1 VHWLEI
7 TMTTFEYVV
16 VLVSIVVG
24 LGLAHLL
31 HGVGRLIS
39 QPLRWK
45 IYWVHLVWA
54 FSTFLFLV
62 HFWWWEFQM
71 STVEVWTPR
80 LYMFLILYAV
90 LLFLVCVILFPDD
103 FPDGSDYREYFYGRR
118 RWFFGLWL
126 AILSVDT
133 IDTMLK
139 GGEYVADLPISYWKY
154 QACGVV
160 IVTIAM
166 VTRNARFHAAFA
178 VLYMFIQLGWL
189 FGLRQPIS

>member
-1 VHWLEI
+1 
-7 TMTTFEYVV
+7 MTTFEYVA

-24 LGLAHLL
+24 LGIAHLL

-39 QPLRWK
+39 QPGRWK

-54 FSTFLFLV
+54 FSTFLYLV

-71 STVEVWTPR
+71 STVEVWTSQ

-103 FPDGSDYREYFYGRR
+103 FPDGQDYREYFYGRR
-118 RWFFGLWL
+118 RWFFGLWF
-126 AILSVDT
+126 AVFSVDA

-139 GGEYVADLPISYWKY
+139 GGEYMASLPISFWPS
-154 QACGVV
+154 QGIGVV
-160 IVTIAM
+160 LVAIAM

-178 VLYMFIQLGWL
+178 VLYMLIQLGWL
-189 FGLRQPIS
+189 FGLRQAIS

>member
-1 VHWLEI
+1 
-7 TMTTFEYVV
+7 MTTFEYVA

-24 LGLAHLL
+24 LGIAHLL

-39 QPLRWK
+39 HPKRWK

-54 FSTFLFLV
+54 LYTFLFLV

-71 STVEVWTPR
+71 STVEVWTPQ

-90 LLFLVCVILFPDD
+90 LLFLVCVILFPND
-103 FPDGSDYREYFYGRR
+103 FADGRSYREYYYGRR

-126 AILSVDT
+126 GVLTVDT

-139 GGEYVADLPISYWKY
+139 GGEYVADLPITFWQY
-154 QACGVV
+154 QLGGVV
-160 IVTIAM
+160 FVCIAM
-166 VTRNARFHAAFA
+166 VTRNARFHSACA
-178 VLYMFIQLGWL
+178 VIFTLIQLGWL